1 MNTSHY
7 VVVDTHTDQVVSTKF
22 ARRARAAAIAASKN
36 AADKF
41 AHLGRTARYVV
52 AYVKTQS
59 L

>member
-7 VVVDTHTDQVVSTKF
+7 VVIDSHTDLVVSTKF
-22 ARRARAAAIAASKN
+22 ARRARAAAVAASKN
-36 AADKF
+36 KADKF
-41 AHLGRTARYVV
+41 AHLGRSARYTV